1 MHKLLRGASDQTIHQ
16 LIDPVQSDYRA
27 AVYRD
32 EKTRRLFVACRGT
45 HGSREDW
52 FNNISQSRGARAE
65 YHSKAIAPAQ
75 LLKQSP
81 EVQGYGIEFTGHS
94 LGGGLAATAA
104 LEARG
109 PEPSSAPPRRWKCSA
124 MTFNP
129 AGVHLDTATGRDFRS
144 AVGYIDAYV
153 LENEPLNASQDNRSW
168 IDAGVT
174 GITLAVEPER
184 LAGPG
189 DGLSLKYSV
198 TRQV

>member
-1 MHKLLRGASDQTIHQ
+1 
-16 LIDPVQSDYRA
+16 
-27 AVYRD
+27 
-32 EKTRRLFVACRGT
+32 
-45 HGSREDW
+45 
-52 FNNISQSRGARAE
+52 
-65 YHSKAIAPAQ
+65 
-75 LLKQSP
+75 
-81 EVQGYGIEFTGHS
+81 
-94 LGGGLAATAA
+94 
-104 LEARG
+104 
-109 PEPSSAPPRRWKCSA
+109 